1 MDGWKKKEEG
11 SGERKG
17 GETQIRARAMMWQQT
32 KPPPPRRGRRGR
44 NGQRGRDRWDERGES
59 GVNGWDTNRAKD
71 IAAHGQSRGTE
82 GLEWTS
88 RPGRELSYGAGGWM
102 PFSASCKMDKA
113 GKLPRIFSDYS
124 IYSGIKGEAW
134 YRLSESAEIDWALT
148 TKRLFVRRG
157 QGVADRWPP
166 AQSGIKARS
175 SRVQG
180 HGSAAHQQG
189 RRPRHNNVPQAFFF
203 FYPLSFCLRDGFDLL
218 NIASFTLRRRPPVRD
233 RMNGRTLKRRKRTN
247 LYSHM
252 SGDTPHPNWRTISVS
267 VYYPMSNSRH
277 EGLLLIRSGDVLC
290 SVLISAHL

>member
-1 MDGWKKKEEG
+1 MDGWKKKKEG

-148 TKRLFVRRG
+148 TKQLFVRRG

-203 FYPLSFCLRDGFDLL
+203 FLPPFLLSPRWVWSSEYSLVHASPQAASERQNEWPYFEAPKEDKFVFPHVRRHSTSQLTDNKRLCLL
-218 NIASFTLRRRPPVRD
+218 S
-233 RMNGRTLKRRKRTN
+233 
-247 LYSHM
+247 
-252 SGDTPHPNWRTISVS
+252 
-267 VYYPMSNSRH
+267 
-277 EGLLLIRSGDVLC
+277 DVKQ
-290 SVLISAHL
+290 